1 MKNSKENDKKIRDCI
16 NESKKTEEL
25 KLGESQDAF
34 DNLKESQE
42 LVYGLHDKP
51 PVRDSIFAALQHL
64 LAIFV
69 GIITPTLIIGGVLEL
84 GAEIPYL
91 ISMSLIVSGVATFI
105 QIKRIGPIGS
115 GLLSIQGTSFAFLG
129 SILAAGL
136 MVKAAGG
143 DTKEMLAT
151 IYGICFFGAFIEMFL
166 SRFLHLLKRI
176 ITPTVTGVVVTTIG
190 LSLTKVG
197 ITDMAGGQWLLDNKP
212 EYFGSLENLGL
223 GFLVLVI
230 IVILNR
236 SKNQFLRMSS
246 IVIGLVIGYVIS
258 IFMGNVD
265 LSGLKDLPII
275 SVPIPFKYGIK
286 FNFTAF
292 IPIALVYLITTIES
306 IGDLT
311 ATSMVSKEPIE
322 GDLYI
327 KRIKGGVLGDGVN
340 SALAAMFNTFPNTT
354 FSQNNGVIQLTGVAS
369 RYVGMYIAGFLV
381 ILGLFP
387 VIGGIFQQMPKPVLG
402 GATLVM
408 FGTVAAAG
416 IKIIASHKIDRRAMM
431 IMALSF
437 GLGLGVMLVPVVL
450 SKTPVVIQQI
460 FGSPVTT
467 GGLTAIIANIILPD
481 PNKHK

>member
-1 MKNSKENDKKIRDCI
+1 MKKEKANV
-16 NESKKTEEL
+16 ESSDL
-25 KLGESQDAF
+25 KLGKSQKTFDDLQDSQDII
-34 DNLKESQE
+34 
-42 LVYGLHDKP
+42 YGLNDKP

-69 GIITPTLIIGGVLEL
+69 GIITPTLIIGGVLGL
-84 GAEIPYL
+84 GSEIPYL

-129 SILAAGL
+129 SILAAGF
-136 MVKAAGG
+136 MVKNAGG
-143 DTKEMLAT
+143 GPDEILGT
-151 IYGICFFGAFIEMFL
+151 IFAICFVGAFIEMFL
-166 SRFLHLLKRI
+166 SRFLHLVKKI

-190 LSLTKVG
+190 LSLIKVG

-212 EYFGSLENLGL
+212 EFFGTLENLGL
-223 GFLVLVI
+223 GFLVLVV
-230 IVILNR
+230 IVIFNR

-246 IVIGLVIGYVIS
+246 IVIGLVIGFIVAF
-258 IFMGNVD
+258 FMGTVD
-265 LSGLKDLPII
+265 FSGLSSLPII
-275 SVPIPFKYGIK
+275 SIPIPFKYGFH
-286 FNFTAF
+286 FNFAAF
-292 IPIALVYLITTIES
+292 IPIALIYLITTIES

-340 SALAAMFNTFPNTT
+340 SALAATFNTFPNTT

-369 RYVGMYIAGFLV
+369 RYIGLYIAAFLV
-381 ILGLFP
+381 VLGLFP
-387 VIGGIFQQMPKPVLG
+387 IIGGVFQQMPKPVLG

-416 IKIIASHKIDRRAMM
+416 IKIIASHPIDRRAMM
-431 IMALSF
+431 IMALAF
-437 GLGLGVMLVPVVL
+437 GLGLGVMLVPDAL
-450 SKTPVVIQQI
+450 SKMPVVVQRI

-481 PNKHK
+481 PSKGKK